1 MAVWQIMRFSENQ
14 SLCAYNRT
22 PFVEIL
28 YLVSSIYAISLTTS
42 GSHNPPVV
50 REMTYM
56 PDTWYNIFV
65 CSDDYYYCWN
75 RTKNDV
81 LDLLEKTV
89 DFWEDCCKLLIL
101 YSICWVHMTVTP
113 LDSSTVHT
121 HLSKLIYEPDPK
133 VFKAIFLIY
142 WEMTKDLRK
151 MTIAWYPQTFEDI
164 YIYIYIYNILFPF
177 LSLI

>member
-22 PFVEIL
+22 PFVEKL

-81 LDLLEKTV
+81 LDLLKTD

-113 LDSSTVHT
+113 LGFQHSAHT
-121 HLSKLIYEPDPK
+121 FVKAHLWAWCKSLQSY
-133 VFKAIFLIY
+133 LSHL
-142 WEMTKDLRK
+142 LRND
-151 MTIAWYPQTFEDI
+151 QR
-164 YIYIYIYNILFPF
+164 L
-177 LSLI
+177 